1 MKKRLLTVVLA
12 VIAILSCAMIFAC
25 GERPDDS
32 TSDSAGSSQGEIPKQ
47 EVVVTLDKKDLVV
60 DLYDEAELLVVVKN
74 SDEDVV
80 WTSDNPAVATV
91 ADGVVKGVVE
101 GSTIVRATVEDKTAV
116 CNVTVVKS
124 AELPVLRTE
133 YSEMNLYTGDVFD
146 FEVYTKWKNKN
157 IEAVYDW
164 AVKSG
169 SDVVSVESGDENGKF
184 TLTALK
190 AGVAE
195 YTVSA
200 TAVGS
205 TVYADVKFNVSTP
218 DFTLEITNFE
228 KTETGYEYTLWRP
241 VGEEFSVTAE
251 TVVKR
256 VGKEIEYAQIAWE
269 SADTN
274 IATVENGVITGKA
287 DGKTVITA
295 TVSGKG
301 IETFETKIQLTVKQE
316 IYRTVTYYDADKT
329 TKLYEETVLNE
340 TAAKY
345 VNTTYPDTVLDLG
358 DGYVGVYNSCEWVNA
373 DGQDASATLGEVTA
387 DMTVYA
393 AYGYVAYKHYE
404 APKPQD
410 DNTAIN
416 GAFASHNKFAKIENN
431 KLVMMFRAYEDNTQ
445 VAFMELVNWSTPL
458 TFECKKDVW
467 YTYVVE
473 FAENKPGEDGSA
485 PAHKYY
491 GVKAYILDEAGKV
504 VAQGD
509 AGTIN
514 LFDERMWAFAK
525 TPYTVDDNGNKV
537 YGSVCKIDI
546 GVPVAGTKST
556 IVWKNYNGE
565 VVRTDVGLEFGA
577 EITAPENSAKA
588 GYTFSWG
595 EVPATA
601 SGNAT
606 YTETR
611 TLNTYKVTVK
621 YVDTDTN
628 EEYQTAEEVEFT
640 VENRAEKLAY
650 VKALLTESSAQ
661 YAYAWK
667 DGEPV
672 ELALENYEIQINRS
686 SKDHTVTYYDQ
697 QGNVLETETV
707 KHGQKATY
715 VYEVTEAD
723 VVLGSGYTF
732 AYFDYKWVNEQ
743 NGETE
748 VLLTSVTEDKIVYLR
763 KQYITYSRGET
774 YDSNTGYKTINSFNK
789 YVLPDSNGNIEFKI
803 RLIDLP
809 QGGTSF
815 NLHEKQT
822 WTNGNFGQW
831 VSGQEWWTVKGVA
844 ATKTVTVYNEK
855 GEATNS
861 GVFENYNAE
870 TLSLVLNCA
879 AEIAVVNWDAK
890 DIYTV
895 TYFDLDRTTVLYTE
909 KLFGGDSAVYEYT
922 LEDEEFADGY
932 SKTYSNL
939 HWVDADDKEVS
950 LNNVTDDISVYAK
963 YDVMV
968 YSSYTNSSG
977 NRYVM
982 FKDQNKFAA
991 ANDGIMTLYLRISGY
1006 TSFAFNSNGKEWAQW
1021 VDYINQWYKVE
1032 LDFNNKTI
1040 KYYFPNGSAANSYQ
1054 DFEATLDNLNF
1065 AYRDGVTT
1073 DIGVM
1078 NPDMVKV
1085 TYMDGET
1092 ELATEYVLK
1101 GQAATKKASKSGNNV
1116 KVFDHFEDAS
1126 GNTVSLENVT
1136 EDTTVQVIYNVYTSR
1151 KINLSTYEGDES
1163 IFTITES
1170 TTELADSDICSKS
1183 QVITSTQ
1190 NASKWLLTDVNFGE
1204 YDYCFLYIKVSVAWQ
1219 NVPKL
1224 TNGVTDYSGNIY
1236 DSWVKIEFI
1245 KNTDGTYNVVC
1256 SDGTINNNVAA
1267 GKADIFVWNGGSV
1280 YDHTIVIS
1288 ELFYAN
1294 K

>member
-47 EVVVTLDKKDLVV
+47 EVVITLDKKDLVV

-91 ADGVVKGVVE
+91 ADGVVKGVAE

-723 VVLGSGYTF
+723 VVLGSGYTIS
-732 AYFDYKWVNEQ
+732 YLGNVWVSEQ
-743 NGETE
+743 NGTNE
-748 VLLTSVTEDKIVYLR
+748 VSLNSVTEDISVYLK
-763 KQYITYSRGET
+763 KQYIAYVKAET
-774 YDSNTGYKTINSFNK
+774 YVVTSYRTIYSFNK
-789 YVLPDSNGNIEFKI
+789 YILPDANGNVEFKI
-803 RLIDLP
+803 RLNGVTDSSFILYESTGWSVSEFVIGI
-809 QGGTSF
+809 QGA
-815 NLHEKQT
+815 
-822 WTNGNFGQW
+822 
-831 VSGQEWWTVKGVA
+831 EWYTVKTDA
-844 ATKTVTVYNEK
+844 STKTVTILYPNGEVYQSKVFDNYNKDTLSIYLNANVDIAAVNPAVKEIYSVTYYDVDGVTELYKENVESGDKARYEHKNELEDGYSEVWFGAKWLTAQGGATAADLSNITENKIVYLSNEK
-855 GEATNS
+855 
-861 GVFENYNAE
+861 Y
-870 TLSLVLNCA
+870 
-879 AEIAVVNWDAK
+879 IAK
-890 DIYTV
+890 
-895 TYFDLDRTTVLYTE
+895 
-909 KLFGGDSAVYEYT
+909 SYEYT
-922 LEDEEFADGY
+922 NIGEGVGIAQSVTSINRYANVKDGKLEFYFKPHADIKVTVTTASWSAYIQPYLYNANVWYKFVITFGADGATTCTIY
-932 SKTYSNL
+932 SEDGAVYNGN
-939 HWVDADDKEVS
+939 ADMALTGMAEND
-950 LNNVTDDISVYAK
+950 VYL
-963 YDVMV
+963 YI
-968 YSSYTNSSG
+968 YT
-977 NRYVM
+977 
-982 FKDQNKFAA
+982 
-991 ANDGIMTLYLRISGY
+991 RIS
-1006 TSFAFNSNGKEWAQW
+1006 NW
-1021 VDYINQWYKVE
+1021 D
-1032 LDFNNKTI
+1032 
-1040 KYYFPNGSAANSYQ
+1040 P
-1054 DFEATLDNLNF
+1054 
-1065 AYRDGVTT
+1065 
-1073 DIGVM
+1073 
-1078 NPDMVKV
+1078 V
-1085 TYMDGET
+1085 TYEET
-1092 ELATEYVLK
+1092 GSCEIAF
-1101 GQAATKKASKSGNNV
+1101 KA
-1116 KVFDHFEDAS
+1116 
-1126 GNTVSLENVT
+1126 
-1136 EDTTVQVIYNVYTSR
+1136 
-1151 KINLSTYEGDES
+1151 
-1163 IFTITES
+1163 
-1170 TTELADSDICSKS
+1170 
-1183 QVITSTQ
+1183 
-1190 NASKWLLTDVNFGE
+1190 
-1204 YDYCFLYIKVSVAWQ
+1204 
-1219 NVPKL
+1219 
-1224 TNGVTDYSGNIY
+1224 
-1236 DSWVKIEFI
+1236 
-1245 KNTDGTYNVVC
+1245 
-1256 SDGTINNNVAA
+1256 
-1267 GKADIFVWNGGSV
+1267 
-1280 YDHTIVIS
+1280 
-1288 ELFYAN
+1288 
-1294 K
+1294 